1 MKSTLRALLTS
12 QSTLSPSAFSA
23 RLSGVSFFTSDES
36 AQYFE
41 CGYSCDHAI
50 LLALDS
56 GGSGGLYCDS
66 GAKSSLESKIFI
78 TDSRYTT
85 EARQNLHPG
94 ITLIESSDLLESMIE
109 LLRKERVKELL
120 YDSSKLCVGDFERL
134 RTEVPE
140 CALHGM
146 PNFHQHIRLIKT
158 DEQIALI
165 AKSQSLNKKAYKAFA
180 NTIESTFRSHKSG
193 ALREFRLHA
202 RLRQILEHDGK
213 YDLSFNPIVGI
224 NANAAK
230 PHALPCDDVL
240 RDGDLLLV
248 DAGIKYKR
256 YCSDR
261 TRTAVLSQGRIDFG
275 KSQHFS
281 KPKLQKI
288 YDIVRKAQE
297 HAITHLRAGMSGK
310 QIDAL
315 ARDVIDKAG
324 YGTYFSHSTGHG
336 IGLDIHELPVISRRS
351 EMSIEDGMVFSIEP
365 GIYLPDIY
373 GVRIED
379 LVVVRNGRAEVLG

>member
-1 MKSTLRALLTS
+1 MESTLRTLLASQPALLP
-12 QSTLSPSAFSA
+12 STFSA
-23 RLSGVSFFTSDES
+23 RLARASFFTSDES

-50 LLALDS
+50 LLKLDA
-56 GGSGGLYCDS
+56 GGVDS
-66 GAKSSLESKIFI
+66 GANSSPESSKIFI

-85 EARQNLHPG
+85 EARENLRPG
-94 ITLIESSDLLESMIE
+94 ITLIQSNNLLESMIE

-134 RTEVPE
+134 RKEVPE
-140 CALHGM
+140 CTLHGM

-158 DEQIALI
+158 NEQVALI

-180 NTIESTFRSHKSG
+180 KTIESRFYSRKSG
-193 ALREFRLHA
+193 ALREFKLHA
-202 RLRQILEHDGK
+202 LLRQALERNGK

-230 PHALPCDDVL
+230 PHALPCDDEL
-240 RDGDLLLV
+240 HEGDLLLV

-261 TRTAVLSQGRIDFG
+261 TRTAVVSQGHIDFG

-315 ARDVIDKAG
+315 ARDVIEKAG
-324 YGTYFSHSTGHG
+324 YGEYFSHSTGHG

-351 EMSIEDGMVFSIEP
+351 EMTIENGMVFSIEP
-365 GIYLPDIY
+365 GIYLPGKY

-379 LVVVRNGRAEVLG
+379 LIVVRNGRAEVLG